1 MKVGDFITNED
12 LGSVE
17 RVQALRDALNSRGYV
32 LEPQF
37 GRSSSYEEGGCFG
50 LIHTKPT
57 VLAWYGEGGFSIK
70 RTVKYD
76 DVMSELLGD
85 DYKPNN
91 KVEEPIRVADLPIDF
106 VSYLREDGPVNIR
119 ITPEGSFDEPVTQSK
134 PKCKPAHEH
143 KVEVL
148 MDVSYLLGV
157 LVEKDNDYKGRVDQ
171 LLDKL
176 SKVL

>member
-91 KVEEPIRVADLPIDF
+91 KVEEPIRVADLPRDF
-106 VSYLREDGPVNIR
+106 VSSLREDATVNVR
-119 ITPEGSFDEPVTQSK
+119 IAPKYK
-134 PKCKPAHEH
+134 PTYRH

-157 LVEKDNDYKGRVDQ
+157 LVEKDNDYKGCVDQ

-176 SKVL
+176 SKVLYE